1 MFMFSI
7 STLLLE
13 YLRNYYVI
21 SFLIEFDVNDN
32 KLNMSMHICDFLVTI
47 Y

>member
-1 MFMFSI
+1 MFSI

-13 YLRNYYVI
+13 FLRNLYVI
-21 SFLIEFDVNDN
+21 SFLTEFDVNDK
-32 KLNMSMHICDFLVTI
+32 KLNMSMHIDDFLVTI